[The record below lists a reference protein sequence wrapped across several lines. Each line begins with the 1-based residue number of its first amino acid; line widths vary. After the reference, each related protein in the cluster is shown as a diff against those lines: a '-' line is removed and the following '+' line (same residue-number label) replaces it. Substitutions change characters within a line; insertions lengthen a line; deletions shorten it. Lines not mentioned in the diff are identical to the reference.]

1 MAASMVCRGGLR
13 KFKQLASIQYTQCRG
28 NREATNSMSR
38 GYFVFIPEIPK
49 DTKVTN
55 PIMDYDKFPQF
66 SKMNKDSVVRGCA
79 KLALLFDVEYDKLV
93 QTLGS
98 KKLSF
103 EEIIDQMERSMAPM
117 QYGMHQAEILTQNSY
132 KDFPRSFFNRTES
145 QVQRSLNEIFFHE
158 EFYKALKRIDKENKL
173 TPYQRRLL
181 DMYFYEAK
189 LIGLHIFDNKKDYTY
204 ILECYEKIERNQ
216 QEFEMKVMSH
226 KRLFFLDINQS
237 DWKWVEQLPPAV
249 RQEIARD
256 KSAPDVGPWRVTLKK
271 PVVEAFLEV
280 CPNRKLRFK
289 VWNGWHIIGTHFST
303 DIRLHTFEIPGQ
315 ITEAR
320 RDIALKLG
328 YEHYTDMCMERRMAG
343 NVKTVYTMLD
353 TYREHFYPMAK
364 KEMED
369 LQQFANS
376 SGFPEAIRQWD
387 ITFFRR
393 QHCDKLYNMH
403 KVDRKPY
410 FSVPLVLE
418 TMFSVCER
426 MFSIKIEPVLQPDV
440 WNSDVMAFDVHNL
453 DGAFVG
459 RFYLDLYARPTK
471 RMADTTYLCRE
482 RCDRLGMTPISVITL
497 NLNKSE
503 MSGIPSLMSFQDVLT
518 LFGEFGNTL
527 QQVLSEVPLLELSS
541 QRNIDRDAIFVCANV
556 MKMIAQQPSIV
567 RDMSQH
573 HLSGESLD
581 DHDID
586 KLLKCQLHMKGFDMC
601 HQLYKSAFDIENHL
615 AHDNYW
621 KDIQMDM
628 YKLFMPLEIHKED
641 WIWCSDPTLWM
652 SDAFAAAYYLHI
664 WSEMLAANIMEE
676 FTVSGFDNEKQ
687 LAKVGM
693 RFRETYLAVGGA
705 ESAKSVFQKF
715 TGRNPSLESLLKRY
729 PR

>member
-1 MAASMVCRGGLR
+1 MARSPPTHGEMMKQRLGPFTPAIIKQSQNEVLNIIQTAVRSAILHEYLVELTRGCQKQDGCDSLKALEPLLTLR
-13 KFKQLASIQYTQCRG
+13 PLTPDIDKQEGYPVDVNLVLCDALCCLSRMKDVQLQRHIILKSESDVRRKYTTHFTSQSLDYELTRVSYG
-28 NREATNSMSR
+28 WPYDAPNIIPFTNFATINAGIYLVTGQGVSSSS
-38 GYFVFIPEIPK
+38 IPEIPK

-145 QVQRSLNEIFFHE
+145 QVQRS
-158 EFYKALKRIDKENKL
+158 
-173 TPYQRRLL
+173 
-181 DMYFYEAK
+181 
-189 LIGLHIFDNKKDYTY
+189 
-204 ILECYEKIERNQ
+204 
-216 QEFEMKVMSH
+216 
-226 KRLFFLDINQS
+226 
-237 DWKWVEQLPPAV
+237 
-249 RQEIARD
+249 
-256 KSAPDVGPWRVTLKK
+256 APDVGPWRVTLKK

-320 RDIALKLG
+320 
-328 YEHYTDMCMERRMAG
+328 
-343 NVKTVYTMLD
+343 
-353 TYREHFYPMAK
+353 YREHFYPMAK

-518 LFGEFGNTL
+518 LFGE
-527 QQVLSEVPLLELSS
+527 VLSEVPLLELSS